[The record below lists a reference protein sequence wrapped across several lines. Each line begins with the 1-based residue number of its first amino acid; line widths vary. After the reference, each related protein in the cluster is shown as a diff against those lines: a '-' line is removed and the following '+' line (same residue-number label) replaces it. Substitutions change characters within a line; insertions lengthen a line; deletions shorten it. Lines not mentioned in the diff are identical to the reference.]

1 MKFILA
7 ILNILYASLSYS
19 YPINIGPHSINKF
32 GNYNNGN
39 VCLLN
44 YNNVYSTFYKWSK
57 DNEDYHE
64 KIIEDTIWLNKNRF
78 SYPNIIV
85 GIYNKDADLNYIC
98 LLGKIDNGRF
108 KLLNIFA
115 NPYNQL
121 DDDILLFEN
130 ILSFCNQNKYTL
142 NLEKLK
148 DIDNSKYYL
157 TYLYSYN
164 GS

>member
-1 MKFILA
+1 M
-7 ILNILYASLSYS
+7 
-19 YPINIGPHSINKF
+19 
-32 GNYNNGN
+32 
-39 VCLLN
+39 
-44 YNNVYSTFYKWSK
+44 
-57 DNEDYHE
+57 
-64 KIIEDTIWLNKNRF
+64 
-78 SYPNIIV
+78 
-85 GIYNKDADLNYIC
+85 NYIC

-130 ILSFCNQNKYTL
+130 ILSFCNQNRYTI

-148 DIDNSKYYL
+148 DIDNGKYYL

>member
-57 DNEDYHE
+57 DNELHLF
-64 KIIEDTIWLNKNRF
+64 IRKNR
-78 SYPNIIV
+78 
-85 GIYNKDADLNYIC
+85 
-98 LLGKIDNGRF
+98 
-108 KLLNIFA
+108 
-115 NPYNQL
+115 
-121 DDDILLFEN
+121 
-130 ILSFCNQNKYTL
+130 
-142 NLEKLK
+142 
-148 DIDNSKYYL
+148 
-157 TYLYSYN
+157 
-164 GS
+164 